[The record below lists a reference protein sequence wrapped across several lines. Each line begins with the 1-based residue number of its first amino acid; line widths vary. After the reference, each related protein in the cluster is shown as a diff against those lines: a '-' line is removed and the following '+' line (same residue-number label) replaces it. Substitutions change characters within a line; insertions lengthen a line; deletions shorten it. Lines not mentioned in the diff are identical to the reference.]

1 MLYEANAQQDTADAV
16 YIRYRLDGS
25 LFNLRRLK
33 AHTKTFEVSIRELLF
48 ADDAALVAH
57 SETALQ
63 HLTSCFAQAAQLFGL
78 VVSLKKTEVL
88 HQPAPGTVY
97 NSPHITI
104 GNVELQSVNKFKYLG
119 SIISSDA
126 KIDCDV
132 ENRLA
137 NANKAFGRLYKR
149 AWSNSELRL
158 ETKISLYKA
167 IVLTTLLYGSESWVT
182 YKHHV
187 KLLERFHQ
195 RCLRNILHIKWWDF
209 VSNIEVLEKAKINSI
224 EALLLKNRLRWLG
237 HVSRMDQDRL
247 PLITLYGELS
257 LGHRD
262 VGLPKKRYKDLLKS
276 SLSSCSIDQSTWYQL
291 ASNRADWRKRVFDGV
306 STFESERKAQ
316 AAEKRKRRKDN
327 TAIKPIVNQSYSC
340 SFCSRVCLS
349 RIGLISHERA
359 CKKLV

>member
-1 MLYEANAQQDTADAV
+1 M
-16 YIRYRLDGS
+16 
-25 LFNLRRLK
+25 
-33 AHTKTFEVSIRELLF
+33 
-48 ADDAALVAH
+48 
-57 SETALQ
+57 
-63 HLTSCFAQAAQLFGL
+63 
-78 VVSLKKTEVL
+78 
-88 HQPAPGTVY
+88 
-97 NSPHITI
+97 
-104 GNVELQSVNKFKYLG
+104 
-119 SIISSDA
+119 
-126 KIDCDV
+126 
-132 ENRLA
+132 
-137 NANKAFGRLYKR
+137 
-149 AWSNSELRL
+149 
-158 ETKISLYKA
+158 
-167 IVLTTLLYGSESWVT
+167 
-182 YKHHV
+182 
-187 KLLERFHQ
+187 
-195 RCLRNILHIKWWDF
+195 F
-209 VSNIEVLEKAKINSI
+209 V
-224 EALLLKNRLRWLG
+224 LKNRLRWLG